1 MYLGWFRRPSLSL
14 LELKSALF
22 FTIKPY
28 TMQADAKV
36 DKLTIDLFYR
46 EFLASLVLNQSVTT
60 LAARLPLVNKAAPV
74 VKCVTSTKE
83 DSIAHVRQ
91 DTLDTGAKPRF
102 LLDPVK
108 MSCCLEKWKRMVS
121 TTFRTNIKSH
131 SQFTVTLILNLV
143 SRGPWSSLT
152 PCKTRM
158 HSRKPSICTTCQ
170 STKMHPNGTTTAC
183 QCPVWSLSEMS
194 PLTGEPLV
202 IFPPMESI
210 FEITFALRS
219 LKATCLRFLVQTDA
233 LGMSLLTF
241 EETSAPNVLLSRST
255 VTNTVIT
262 STVGIAKL
270 FLAVISMEDLTGEFR
285 AKTTSA
291 STLRQ
296 ILLSDAVLW
305 WRLQLSIG
313 LVVLDMIPRN
323 MFRIPKSSATTM

>member
-1 MYLGWFRRPSLSL
+1 
-14 LELKSALF
+14 
-22 FTIKPY
+22 
-28 TMQADAKV
+28 
-36 DKLTIDLFYR
+36 
-46 EFLASLVLNQSVTT
+46 
-60 LAARLPLVNKAAPV
+60 
-74 VKCVTSTKE
+74 
-83 DSIAHVRQ
+83 
-91 DTLDTGAKPRF
+91 
-102 LLDPVK
+102 
-108 MSCCLEKWKRMVS
+108 
-121 TTFRTNIKSH
+121 
-131 SQFTVTLILNLV
+131 
-143 SRGPWSSLT
+143 
-152 PCKTRM
+152 
-158 HSRKPSICTTCQ
+158 
-170 STKMHPNGTTTAC
+170 
-183 QCPVWSLSEMS
+183 MS

-296 ILLSDAVLW
+296 ILLSDAVL
-305 WRLQLSIG
+305 
-313 LVVLDMIPRN
+313 
-323 MFRIPKSSATTM
+323 